1 MSPELQVK
9 TNYSQDSDLRRLFN
23 RLRVFPLRKYKTAQR
38 FSARLWQKNF
48 YVFLKKVLNE
58 WKYMYKMYHVEEQY
72 LTAWYYIPLTG
83 FNRFTFFFITG
94 SSSEAHHDSFCF
106 VQTWSKDICGCK
118 CESSAVNDCIQMELG
133 IDVDCQCVDVKAFRR
148 HKAGKHVS
156 LKWVYL

>member
-1 MSPELQVK
+1 MTK
-9 TNYSQDSDLRRLFN
+9 
-23 RLRVFPLRKYKTAQR
+23 KY
-38 FSARLWQKNF
+38 F

-83 FNRFTFFFITG
+83 FNRYTFFFITG

-156 LKWVYL
+156 LKWVYLQFDANTMHWHLVNRWSPRRGSSLGKVLLHPEV